1 MSSKEAQITDW
12 FAGQSKLPPADYP
25 IGIGDD
31 MAQLNLGPD
40 VSVLV
45 TTDMLTDGV
54 HFDLRQTTL
63 EQVGYKAMAVGLSD
77 CAAMATIPI
86 GAVVSVA
93 LPRDFGAEQLKELHA
108 GFVRAGDKFGCRLV
122 GGDITSWL
130 DKAGALAVSVAVL
143 SRPAAGRPIRRSG
156 AKPGDYIC
164 VTGSLG
170 GSIHGRH
177 LQFTPRVAEALK
189 MTQTAAI
196 NSMIDIS
203 DGLST
208 DLWHICR
215 QSKVGALIEAR
226 QIPLSADAAK
236 CKDPLA
242 SALNDGEDFELLFTL
257 GPEDYSKLIRMWD
270 MQTAITSIGRTTET
284 GKMQIEMPD
293 GRIADLQPRGYDHL
307 ERKNAL

>member
-1 MSSKEAQITDW
+1 MSSKEAQIIDW
-12 FAGQSKLPPADYP
+12 FTQQSNLSPSDYP

-54 HFDLRQTTL
+54 HFDLNRTTL
-63 EQVGYKAMAVGLSD
+63 EQVGYKAMAVCLSD

-86 GAVVSVA
+86 GAVVAVA
-93 LPRDFGAEQLKELHA
+93 LPKKFGTEQLKELHT
-108 GFVRAGDKFGCRLV
+108 GIVRAGDKFECPLI
-122 GGDITSWL
+122 GGDITRWQRQA
-130 DKAGALAVSVAVL
+130 DALAISAAML
-143 SRPAAGRPIRRSG
+143 SRPATGGPIRRSG
-156 AKPGDYIC
+156 ARPDDYIC

-170 GSIHGRH
+170 GSVHGRH
-177 LQFTPRVAEALK
+177 LEFTPRVAEALR
-189 MTQTAAI
+189 MTQIATI

-208 DLWHICR
+208 DLWNICR
-215 QSKVGALIEAR
+215 QSRIGALIEAGK
-226 QIPLSADAAK
+226 IPLSTDAAK
-236 CKDPLA
+236 CQDPLA

-257 GPEDYSKLIRMWD
+257 SPKDYSKLLDLWD
-270 MQTAITSIGRTTET
+270 MQTPITKIGKTTRT

-293 GRIADLQPRGYDHL
+293 GQITDLRPRGYNHL
-307 ERKNAL
+307 ER

>member
-1 MSSKEAQITDW
+1 MSPKEAEITNW
-12 FAGQSKLPPADYP
+12 FASQSKLSPADYP

-40 VSVLV
+40 TSVLV
-45 TTDMLTDGV
+45 TTDMLMDGV
-54 HFDLRQTTL
+54 HFDLRKTTL
-63 EQVGYKAMAVGLSD
+63 EQAGYKALAVGLSD

-86 GAVVSVA
+86 GAVVAVA
-93 LPRDFGAEQLKELHA
+93 LPKAFGTAQLKELHA
-108 GFVRAGDKFGCRLV
+108 GIVRAGENFDCPLI
-122 GGDITSWL
+122 GGDIATWP
-130 DKAGALAVSVAVL
+130 DKAGAFAINVAVL
-143 SRPAAGRPIRRSG
+143 SRPAAGRPIKRSG

-170 GSIHGRH
+170 GAIHGRH
-177 LQFTPRVAEALK
+177 LQFTPRVTEAIRI
-189 MTQTAAI
+189 TQIAVI

-215 QSKVGALIEAR
+215 QSGVGALIEAR
-226 QIPLSADAAK
+226 KIPLSADTEK
-236 CKDPLA
+236 CEDPLA

-257 GPEDYSKLIRMWD
+257 GPKDYSRLLDLWN
-270 MQTAITSIGRTTET
+270 MQTPITNIGKTNET

-293 GRIADLQPRGYDHL
+293 GQITDLQPRGYNHL
-307 ERKNAL
+307 EK

>member
-12 FAGQSKLPPADYP
+12 FASQSKLQPADYP

-31 MAQLNLGPD
+31 MAQINLGPD
-40 VSVLV
+40 ASVLV

-54 HFDLRQTTL
+54 HFDLNQTTL
-63 EQVGYKAMAVGLSD
+63 EQAGYKAMAVGLSD

-86 GAVVSVA
+86 GAVASVA
-93 LPRDFGAEQLKELHA
+93 LPRAFEAERLKELHA
-108 GFVRAGDKFGCRLV
+108 GLVRAGERFGCKLI
-122 GGDITSWL
+122 GGDITSWQ
-130 DKAGALAVSVAVL
+130 DQAGALAISVTVL
-143 SRPAAGRPIRRSG
+143 SRPALSRPIRRCG

-170 GSIHGRH
+170 GAIHGRH
-177 LQFTPRVAEALK
+177 LHFTPRVAEAIR
-189 MTQTAAI
+189 MTQTATI

-215 QSKVGALIEAR
+215 QSRVGALIEAR
-226 QIPLSADAAK
+226 KIPLSADAEK
-236 CKDPLA
+236 SDDPLA

-257 GPEDYSKLIRMWD
+257 GPEDYSRLLGLWN
-270 MQTAITSIGRTTET
+270 MQTAITRIGRITKT

-293 GRIADLQPRGYDHL
+293 GRITDLQPLGYDHL
-307 ERKNAL
+307 EK